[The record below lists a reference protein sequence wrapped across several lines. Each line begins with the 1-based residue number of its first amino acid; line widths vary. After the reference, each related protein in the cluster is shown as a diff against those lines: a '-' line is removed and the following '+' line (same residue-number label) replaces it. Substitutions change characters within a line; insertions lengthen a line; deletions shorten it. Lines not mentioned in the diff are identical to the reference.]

1 MSHARN
7 DFRAI
12 RDARDEKRA
21 RLAAQHS
28 GPDAPTINHG
38 TASAATA
45 AVDTHTAARRDGDGQ
60 QVSWGWVSVAFI
72 VGFLAGWFTLF
83 LLIVGGDN

>member
-1 MSHARN
+1 MSQPSN

-12 RDARDEKRA
+12 RNARDQKRA

-38 TASAATA
+38 AASAAPT
-45 AVDTHTAARRDGDGQ
+45 AVDTPTAARRDGDGQ

-72 VGFLAGWFTLF
+72 VGFLAGWYTLF
-83 LLIVGGDN
+83 LLIAGRE